1 MAWRR
6 REEVAGR
13 QGHVIASCRGD
24 NALPG
29 RTGDVMASC
38 REAETAGR
46 RGDGARDQGMVTA
59 FVIVFATAL
68 VFVSG
73 LVVDGGRMLAE
84 HREVNNL
91 ADSAARAGA
100 QAISEDAV
108 RRGDDAN
115 RLDPAEAVDL
125 ACAFLSRADHP
136 CGGGTSVTVQGN
148 EVFVTVTGSID
159 LLLLAGADRP
169 VRGEGSACV
178 AVGIDVGVC

>member
-6 REEVAGR
+6 
-13 QGHVIASCRGD
+13 GD
-24 NALPG
+24 DP
-29 RTGDVMASC
+29 
-38 REAETAGR
+38 
-46 RGDGARDQGMVTA
+46 RDQGMVTA

-68 VFVSG
+68 VFMSG

-108 RRGDDAN
+108 RQRDSAN
-115 RLDPAEAVDL
+115 PLDETEAVNL
-125 ACAFLSRADHP
+125 ACAFLARADHP

-148 EVFVTVTGSID
+148 EVAVTVTGRID
-159 LLLLAGADRP
+159 LLMLAGADRP
-169 VRGEGSACV
+169 VRGEGTACV
-178 AVGIDVGVC
+178 AVGMTDGTTC